1 MGSARC
7 FAEVEVWRTPGQG
20 PGRGI
25 GTRNQDGEDDM
36 PATIRLQRVGRKA
49 QGSFRI
55 VVSDQAE
62 SRDGPAIETIGTY
75 NPRTHPSAVRLDA
88 AAALSWLHDGAQPT
102 NTVIS
107 IFRKTGVWQKVQ
119 AGELPDSLEETIVTL
134 GPEGGMGK
142 TSSRAETA
150 ARAWA
155 ESEADRK
162 VRQEA
167 AAAAAAKAAE
177 ARAETE
183 TAEAEEQAIEA
194 QTADEAEA
202 EAAPQETDT
211 VAEGSPGEEP
221 MTEPEAEDVP
231 EPLEASQ
238 AEGEPE
244 SEAKAEGA
252 ADDAPEA
259 EEDTSEPASEEE
271 VAEEK

>member
-1 MGSARC
+1 
-7 FAEVEVWRTPGQG
+7 
-20 PGRGI
+20 
-25 GTRNQDGEDDM
+25 M

-75 NPRTHPSAVRLDA
+75 NPRTQPSAVRLDA

-107 IFRKTGVWQKVQ
+107 IFRKTGVWQKFQ
-119 AGELPDSLEETIVTL
+119 AGELPESLEETIVTL
-134 GPEGGMGK
+134 GPEGGVGK
-142 TSSRAETA
+142 TSLRAETA

-155 ESEADRK
+155 EREADRK

-167 AAAAAAKAAE
+167 AAAAAAKAAVE
-177 ARAETE
+177 ARAEAE
-183 TAEAEEQAIEA
+183 TAKAEEQAIEA

-202 EAAPQETDT
+202 ETAPQETDT

-221 MTEPEAEDVP
+221 MAEPETEDVP
-231 EPLEASQ
+231 EPVEASQ

-244 SEAKAEGA
+244 SEAKAEGT

-259 EEDTSEPASEEE
+259 EADTSEPASEEE